1 MLKQWIC
8 GTNGQIR
15 FTPRGRAWNTADGS
29 TGATQMAAFLSL
41 IYGEM
46 KSELISG
53 DQSARYIC
61 FSRTQV
67 RFPRP
72 VVLGGAVLRHPAAA

>member
-15 FTPRGRAWNTADGS
+15 FTPRGRAWNTADGA
-29 TGATQMAAFLSL
+29 TGITANTAFLAL
-41 IYGEM
+41 MYGEM
-46 KSELISG
+46 DSPTIAAGQKT
-53 DQSARYIC
+53 RYIC

-67 RFPRP
+67 T
-72 VVLGGAVLRHPAAA
+72 